1 MIKKCLIAIAVVAL
15 LATTV
20 QAASPAIKK
29 EGTWPWTKIYDEFP
43 ICTFPVTLE
52 VGHFVQI
59 LDCDKLVMKLEQV
72 NCSAIGQ
79 AADKFPC
86 YGDIDEA
93 LDLHGPACVTIQARA
108 NFPAIFGATFA
119 GGGTNIIGGHSLTWP
134 SGNTIVG
141 GTSWESL
148 KLCMT
153 AWSVALWNTGGQTSG
168 TVTVGTITINVKPQ
182 NEYGP

>member
-20 QAASPAIKK
+20 QAATYPAIKH
-29 EGTWPWTKIYDEFP
+29 EGWPWTKIYDSLP
-43 ICTFPVTLE
+43 ICTFPVVLE
-52 VGHFVQI
+52 VGHYVQI
-59 LDCDKLVMKLEQV
+59 WKCNEIKMKLEQV
-72 NCSAIGQ
+72 DCSAIGE

-86 YGDIDEA
+86 YGDVDEA

-108 NFPAIFGATFA
+108 NFPAVFGATFSA
-119 GGGTNIIGGHSLTWP
+119 SGTDIIGANYSLTWP
-134 SGNTIVG
+134 SGNSILG
-141 GTSWESL
+141 GGSWESL

-153 AWSVALWNTGGQTSG
+153 AWSVALWNSEQLG
-168 TVTVGTITINVKPQ
+168 TLNVGTITLNVKPP